1 MCRLYKQGTVGPCNA
16 PKPSFFDRKG
26 RAKWQAW
33 ADLGQLPGGEAQQRY
48 VDLLTQLM
56 PGWAASSSG
65 SGTGGGGKRGGA
77 GGPVQSR
84 MAEAAE
90 DEQAAV
96 RSRGG
101 ARADL
106 SCTTTVGCP
115 PPAQTGMQHKCSTPG
130 HDIGC
135 PQVGW
140 FSMDRW
146 LQRLS
151 KPNHP
156 PAQGPDAT
164 PPLLQ
169 AARAGDAAAV
179 EALLRG
185 GADAGQR
192 GSEGEAALHWAAD
205 RGHEAVVAL
214 LLSHGADVNA
224 ADSDGQTAC
233 HYAALAEQRS
243 AAQLLAAAPGVQLG
257 LRNADGETAA
267 DLAPP
272 GWDFLQAAHN

>member
-1 MCRLYKQGTVGPCNA
+1 MGPCNA
-16 PKPSFFDRKG
+16 PRPSFFDRKG

-65 SGTGGGGKRGGA
+65 GGTGGGGKRGGA

-106 SCTTTVGCP
+106 SCTTTVAALHCP
-115 PPAQTGMQHKCSTPG
+115 NKGCSTTAQALARISAV
-130 HDIGC
+130 HKLVSLAWTAGC
-135 PQVGW
+135 NDSPT
-140 FSMDRW
+140 
-146 LQRLS
+146 
-151 KPNHP
+151 PTP
-156 PAQGPDAT
+156 PVQGPDAT

-179 EALLRG
+179 QALLRG
-185 GADAGQR
+185 GADTGQR